1 MGMSNNK
8 RQFWAG
14 QSKENGENVD
24 DTGEGVLQ
32 EGAIHTLQGDLQ
44 PWSE

>member
-8 RQFWAG
+8 RSFWAG
-14 QSKENGENVD
+14 QSKENGESVG
-24 DTGEGVLQ
+24 DTGDGVLQ
-32 EGAIHTLQGDLQ
+32 EGVIRTLQGDLQ